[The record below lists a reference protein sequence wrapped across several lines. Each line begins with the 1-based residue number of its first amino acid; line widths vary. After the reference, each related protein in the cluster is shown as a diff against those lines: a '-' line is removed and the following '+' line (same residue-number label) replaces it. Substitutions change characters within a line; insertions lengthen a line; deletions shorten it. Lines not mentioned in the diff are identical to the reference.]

1 MSIYSRKLSIPLP
14 WAITAFF
21 LALIAIFV
29 GASMFFTDKPWLGK
43 EGLLWLFAVGAVPGL
58 VVALAQFILSWAEFG
73 EISRLRSLG
82 VENVLL
88 TRDDSRYYGKHIEQS
103 TETIIVMGVTS
114 RRFLQDFADEHSPH
128 PHRKSLLAALDRNVQ
143 VKILVAS
150 NDYLEPEQQ
159 QGYRVTQER
168 CRQLQHR
175 YPHLFDARAFDHV
188 ASQALVRIDDDVIVG
203 PVFPRKA
210 SKDTPAVHLSA
221 RSPLARSYLDNFEYE
236 WNRAKA
242 LNEA

>member
-1 MSIYSRKLSIPLP
+1 MSIYSRKLNVSLP

-21 LALIAIFV
+21 VALIGIFV
-29 GASMFFTDKPWLGK
+29 LASVGFTDKPWLGK
-43 EGLLWLFAVGAVPGL
+43 EGLLWLFALGAVPGL

-88 TRDDSRYYGKHIEQS
+88 TRDDQNYYGKYIEQS
-103 TETIIVMGVTS
+103 SETIIVMGVTS

-128 PHRKSLLAALDRNVQ
+128 PHKKRLLAALDRNVA
-143 VKILVAS
+143 VKILIAS
-150 NDYLEPEQQ
+150 SDYLELEQQ
-159 QGYRVTQER
+159 QGYRITQER
-168 CRQLQHR
+168 CRELKQR
-175 YPHLFDARAFDHV
+175 YPQLFDARVFDHV
-188 ASQALVRIDDDVIVG
+188 ASQALVRIDDEVIVG

-221 RSPLARSYLDNFEYE
+221 RSPFARSYLDNFEYE
-236 WNRAKA
+236 WNQAKA

>member
-1 MSIYSRKLSIPLP
+1 V
-14 WAITAFF
+14 
-21 LALIAIFV
+21 ALIGIFV
-29 GASMFFTDKPWLGK
+29 LASAWFTDKTWLGK
-43 EGLLWLFAVGAVPGL
+43 EGLLWLFALGAVPGL

-88 TRDDSRYYGKHIEQS
+88 TRDDQNYYGKHIDQS
-103 TETIIVMGVTS
+103 SETIIVMGVTS

-128 PHRKSLLAALDRNVQ
+128 PHKKKLLAALDRNVA
-143 VKILVAS
+143 VKILIAS
-150 NDYLEPEQQ
+150 SDYLEPEQQ
-159 QGYRVTQER
+159 QGYRITQER
-168 CRQLQHR
+168 CRELKQR

-188 ASQALVRIDDDVIVG
+188 ASQALVRIDDEVIVG
-203 PVFPRKA
+203 PVFPRRA

-221 RSPLARSYLDNFEYE
+221 KSPFARSYLDNFDYE
-236 WNRAKA
+236 WNHAKA